1 MDEFLEKY
9 GGVSGRKVSTELED
23 LPIEHLLSEEEVDE
37 ILEERG
43 LDLSEPRDKAKLYTL
58 IRRYED
64 NSRVTY
70 PTWKRPESLAGTDP
84 NIPYF
89 PEPFGPGVKE
99 YVALSLFFIPKSG
112 SKSMKKSNV
121 GSYRYIPIL
130 IAPSK
135 IPNAGNGAFALED
148 IPKGARAVYR
158 GIAKTSAQTN
168 SYFSWTIKTH
178 SEKTGKQDYRDKSLF
193 FIDAED
199 VRCSNWT
206 RFANCALKREDN
218 NFSPIQHFAT
228 LFYSA
233 KRLIKKGS
241 ELMIDYGVDYAV
253 EHLKIPRE
261 EYDD

>member
-1 MDEFLEKY
+1 MDEFLGKY
-9 GGVSGRKVSTELED
+9 RGTSGRKVSSELED

-43 LDLSEPRDKAKLYTL
+43 LDLSEPRDKAKFYTL

-70 PTWKRPESLAGTDP
+70 PTWKRPDELKNTDP

-89 PEPFGPGVKE
+89 PEPFGPGVRE

-130 IAPSK
+130 IAPST

-158 GIAKTSAQTN
+158 GIAKTENCCN
-168 SYFSWTIKTH
+168 SFFSWTLKTF
-178 SEKTGKQDYRDKSLF
+178 STKSGKQDYRDKALF

-199 VRCSNWT
+199 VNFSNWT
-206 RFANCALKREDN
+206 RFANCAPERSGN
-218 NFSPIQHFAT
+218 NFSPVQHFGT
-228 LFYSA
+228 LFYVA
-233 KRLIKKGS
+233 NKYIKKRS
-241 ELMIDYGVDYAV
+241 ELMIDYGEDYRNDYL
-253 EHLKIPRE
+253 HLPE
-261 EYDD
+261 ETY